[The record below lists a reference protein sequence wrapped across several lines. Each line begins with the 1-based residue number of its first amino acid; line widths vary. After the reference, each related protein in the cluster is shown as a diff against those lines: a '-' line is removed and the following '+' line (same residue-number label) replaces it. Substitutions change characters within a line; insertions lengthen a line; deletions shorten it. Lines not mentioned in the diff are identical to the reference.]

1 MIYDKVR
8 RTVVAG
14 SDSGWPAAPLRE
26 NKKKKGENLLRDNLA
41 KFVYNYVIVTENKLT
56 EKYGSVLK
64 VVFSVYGSFLD
75 QGMDSCV

>member
-26 NKKKKGENLLRDNLA
+26 NKKKSVNLLRDNLA
-41 KFVYNYVIVTENKLT
+41 KFVYNYVIVTEKQIDGKIR
-56 EKYGSVLK
+56 ERIESSV
-64 VVFSVYGSFLD
+64 
-75 QGMDSCV
+75 

>member
-26 NKKKKGENLLRDNLA
+26 NNKKGVNLLRDNLA
-41 KFVYNYVIVTENKLT
+41 KFVYNYVIVTEKQIDGKIW
-56 EKYGSVLK
+56 ERIESSV
-64 VVFSVYGSFLD
+64 
-75 QGMDSCV
+75 